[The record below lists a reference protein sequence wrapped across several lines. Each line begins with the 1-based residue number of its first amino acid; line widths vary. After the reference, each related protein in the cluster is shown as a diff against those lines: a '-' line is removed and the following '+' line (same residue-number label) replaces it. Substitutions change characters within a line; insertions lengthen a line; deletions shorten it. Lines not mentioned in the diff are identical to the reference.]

1 VPVPSKAEQSAATRG
16 ALVAAARKLFAEQG
30 FANTPT
36 EAIVRAARVTRG
48 ALYHHFPDK
57 VGLFQAVYEDIESEF
72 VERVVEGIAGIDD
85 PIDTLRRG
93 VEVFLDVCLDPA
105 VQRVVLI
112 EGPTVLG
119 WERWRELD
127 QAYGLGLVQAALR
140 VAIDAG
146 ALRAVPLEPLAHVLM
161 GGLIEAGLL
170 VATAPDP
177 VAARRQVGKALGA
190 VIDGLRT
197 R

>member
-1 VPVPSKAEQSAATRG
+1 VASKAEQSEATRR
-16 ALVAAARKLFAEQG
+16 ALVAAARGLFAEQG
-30 FANTPT
+30 FAGTPT

-57 VGLFQAVYEDIESEF
+57 VALFQAVYEDIESEF
-72 VERVVEGIAGIDD
+72 VGRVVEGIAGIDD
-85 PIDTLRRG
+85 PIETLQCG

-127 QAYGLGLVQAALR
+127 QAYGLGLVQAALA

-161 GGLIEAGLL
+161 GGLVEAGLL

-177 VAARRQVGKALGA
+177 AAARREVGDALDA
-190 VIDGLRT
+190 IIDGLRT
-197 R
+197 K

>member
-1 VPVPSKAEQSAATRG
+1 VPVPSKAEQSEATRR
-16 ALVAAARKLFAEQG
+16 ALVAAARGLFAEGG
-30 FANTPT
+30 FAGTPT

-57 VGLFQAVYEDIESEF
+57 VALFQAVYEDIESEF

-85 PIDTLRRG
+85 PVETLRRG

-127 QAYGLGLVQAALR
+127 QAYGLGLVQAALA

-177 VAARRQVGKALGA
+177 AAARREVGTALDA
-190 VIDGLRT
+190 IIDGLRT
-197 R
+197 K